1 MQRFIK
7 QKGQPQAVERIF
19 VVKKTKRGKRVIG
32 KDNRIVQESRDKS
45 QSPSKKWERMLDL
58 SDAEP
63 EQIDARSQSPS
74 PKRQRKGKVCNL
86 ELCCFV
92 F

>member
-45 QSPSKKWERMLDL
+45 QSPSKKRERMLDL

-63 EQIDARSQSPS
+63 EQID
-74 PKRQRKGKVCNL
+74 GKVS
-86 ELCCFV
+86 EPQSQTAKEGKGV
-92 F
+92 